1 MRYWL
6 KVNIDEVRTGE
17 KIMMFGDIPAAPIIL
32 GLVGFV
38 AAVSLGSIAWYNSKR
53 PAGWENAER
62 PDYIPKV
69 GDDE

>member
-6 KVNIDEVRTGE
+6 KVNIYKVRIGE
-17 KIMMFGDIPAAPIIL
+17 PIMMFGDIPAAPIIL
-32 GLVGFV
+32 GIVGFI
-38 AAVSLGSIAWYNSKR
+38 AAISLGSIAWYNSKR

-69 GDDE
+69 GEDE